1 MPGEYSIL
9 VVDDEESI
17 RRLLQKELAAPHRRI
32 QTAATAAKA
41 LEMCRRESFEVVLL
55 DIRMGNE
62 NGLELLPQFL
72 RRLPDAKVIMI
83 TGYADV
89 DGAVTAM
96 RNGAYDFV
104 AKPFTLEKLEL
115 IIDRAFEHTCLTREN
130 RSYRLSSG
138 VQESLVGTSQAVRHT
153 LYLVEKVA
161 PSEVPVLITGESGTG
176 KDVVAAA
183 IHRHSKR
190 ASFPYVVKNC
200 AGLQPE
206 LARSELFGH
215 AKGAFTNALESR
227 EGLMTFAHRG
237 TLFLDEVG
245 ELGLEVQA
253 QLLRVLESR
262 RYRRLGEK
270 EERRA
275 DVRFLF
281 ATNRNLAQ
289 EVERGRFHEAL
300 FHRINVFQI
309 HLEPLKDRPED
320 ITPLARHFLAKL
332 GGEEYVIA
340 PEAMNRLL
348 GYHWPGNVREL
359 RNVIERGIILA
370 EGSTITER
378 ALPRELVEAAR
389 PRNVPG
395 TEAFPT
401 AGANVAPVGA
411 GTAEGT
417 ATKFNGVTAGPGSVG
432 TPAGP
437 GSIGQPA
444 AVADIKRREEVR
456 EATSAWPA
464 AWHGERSGLEDGSPQ
479 QGTAGGY
486 TDESAA
492 SFGGVNQIAES
503 SREATGNATD
513 ATTTHDGVFLA
524 DHGTPSEHLRLE
536 DMERAHIA
544 HVLTLHGGNK
554 LQAAK
559 ALGIARKTLYRK
571 IQELGIG

>member
-55 DIRMGNE
+55 DIRMGSE
-62 NGLELLPQFL
+62 NGLELLPLFL

-138 VQESLVGTSQAVRHT
+138 VQESLVGSSQAVRHT
-153 LYLVEKVA
+153 LYLIEKVA
-161 PSEVPVLITGESGTG
+161 PSEVPVLLTGESGTG

-190 ASFPYVVKNC
+190 AAFPYVVKNC
-200 AGLQPE
+200 AGLQPD

-309 HLEPLKDRPED
+309 HLEPLKERPED

-348 GYHWPGNVREL
+348 RYHWPGNVREL

-370 EGSTITER
+370 EGLTITER

-389 PRNVPG
+389 PRSVSG
-395 TEAFPT
+395 MDVGVA
-401 AGANVAPVGA
+401 AGAAGVGTFGA
-411 GTAEGT
+411 G
-417 ATKFNGVTAGPGSVG
+417 
-432 TPAGP
+432 
-437 GSIGQPA
+437 I
-444 AVADIKRREEVR
+444 AD
-456 EATSAWPA
+456 
-464 AWHGERSGLEDGSPQ
+464 
-479 QGTAGGY
+479 
-486 TDESAA
+486 TD
-492 SFGGVNQIAES
+492 V
-503 SREATGNATD
+503 TGNAKPPE
-513 ATTTHDGVFLA
+513 GVFGTTSTRSRELPASDIDCKPERPAEEHPSDSATLRGSATGAGEISNAAVENTTDMAPLPGDFPPA
-524 DHGTPSEHLRLE
+524 DQGAPPEHLLLE

>member
-1 MPGEYSIL
+1 MRGEYSIL

-55 DIRMGNE
+55 DIRMGSE

-153 LYLVEKVA
+153 LYLIEKVA

-200 AGLQPE
+200 AGLQPD

-309 HLEPLKDRPED
+309 HLEPLKNRPED

-348 GYHWPGNVREL
+348 RYHWPGNVREL

-370 EGSTITER
+370 EDSIITER

-389 PRNVPG
+389 PRSVSG
-395 TEAFPT
+395 TDAFT
-401 AGANVAPVGA
+401 VAGANGVPLWAGVAGGSGRVESA
-411 GTAEGT
+411 GTSAE
-417 ATKFNGVTAGPGSVG
+417 AGA
-432 TPAGP
+432 AG
-437 GSIGQPA
+437 
-444 AVADIKRREEVR
+444 ADIKRHAGLPEDIP
-456 EATSAWPA
+456 AWSAA
-464 AWHGERSGLEDGSPQ
+464 GHGEHPGLEGGPPH
-479 QGTAGGY
+479 QGTMGEYAPDG
-486 TDESAA
+486 SAA
-492 SFGGVNQIAES
+492 SFGGTNQIGES
-503 SREATGNATD
+503 SHGATGNATD
-513 ATTTHDGVFLA
+513 ATTTHEGIFLA
-524 DHGTPSEHLRLE
+524 DQDTPPEHLRLE

-544 HVLTLHGGNK
+544 HVLNLHGGNK

-571 IQELGIG
+571 IQELGIGL